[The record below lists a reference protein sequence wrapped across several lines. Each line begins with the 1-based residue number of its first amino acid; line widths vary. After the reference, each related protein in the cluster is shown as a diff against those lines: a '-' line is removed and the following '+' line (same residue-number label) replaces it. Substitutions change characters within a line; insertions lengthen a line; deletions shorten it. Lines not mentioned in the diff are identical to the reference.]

1 MNKNKNLA
9 SIPNIS
15 LEDAAARLET
25 LRLEQ
30 AKLEQQVRLAR
41 GTREGMAP
49 IVAPPLTDRML
60 ASLTERPRSLDELA
74 RELREPAGKISAAIK
89 PLRARLYNAGTE
101 AAPAWF
107 PIVGDEAPTEIVNA
121 AVAALVRYRPMR
133 FQELLAATGARQ
145 GRVSGA
151 IVALERD
158 PESRL
163 VNLDTPTRA
172 RWFIVPQNVQLAR
185 LKRR

>member
-1 MNKNKNLA
+1 MTTMTTKNATTPTPAQLDE
-9 SIPNIS
+9 
-15 LEDAAARLET
+15 L
-25 LRLEQ
+25 LR
-30 AKLEQQVRLAR
+30 QQKELTEKIRLAR
-41 GTREGMAP
+41 GTRDFPKSADM
-49 IVAPPLTDRML
+49 PLEDRIGVL
-60 ASLTERPRSLDELA
+60 LKERPRSLEELA
-74 RELREPAGKISAAIK
+74 RDLREPAGKVSAAIK
-89 PLRARLYNAGTE
+89 PLRKHLFNAGTD

-107 PIVGDEAPTEIVNA
+107 WIVGDESPTDQLNA

-172 RWFIVPQNVQLAR
+172 RWFIVPQGIQLAK